1 MNLDLKNRTQKPK
14 YDDYIGPTRTK
25 ATWKPRVT
33 DTPLTFLRCEHC
45 GRVFLQQDSATPIE
59 NPGKGRDRISVLP
72 FEPPTGPVTCCG
84 EPMQP
89 VPQVEWADVRD
100 RIDLEHET
108 LGGVNSN
115 AMRIHWEV
123 IEEGCV
129 PRWVCIKTFTGHQTK
144 YITPD
149 KKSPLTFAYADED
162 AFGYCH
168 DNPCRECVFR
178 CKSGFEIYVYVENIG
193 IVHEDMERILTQK
206 MMGNK

>member
-1 MNLDLKNRTQKPK
+1 MNLDLKNRPQKPK
-14 YDDYIGPTRTK
+14 YDEYIAPTRTK
-25 ATWKPRVT
+25 ATWKPRVI
-33 DTPLTFLRCEHC
+33 DTHLTFLRCETC

-59 NPGKGRDRISVLP
+59 NPGKGRDRISILP
-72 FEPPTGPVTCCG
+72 FEPPTGPVSCCG

-89 VPQVEWADVRD
+89 VPMVEWDEVRD

-149 KKSPLTFAYADED
+149 KKSPLTFGYADED

-193 IVHEDMERILTQK
+193 IVHENMERILTQK
-206 MMGNK
+206 MMGKK